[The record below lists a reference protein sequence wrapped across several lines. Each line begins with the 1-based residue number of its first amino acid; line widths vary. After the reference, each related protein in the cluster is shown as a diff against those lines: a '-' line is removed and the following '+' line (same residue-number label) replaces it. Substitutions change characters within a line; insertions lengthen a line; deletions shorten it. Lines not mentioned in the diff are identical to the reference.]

1 MKGVKS
7 EIQQNFLAQ
16 ICPDL
21 NFRILFESLPGI
33 LVFAKDLNGRLM
45 LGNQL
50 FVHHCGFEEESE
62 LLGKDDY
69 DIFPSELAEQYINDD
84 KKILETGT
92 PKKNIIEL
100 FPNYLGDP
108 IWFMTSKIPL
118 FDRDQNIIGLI
129 GTCQSY
135 EESSHF
141 IRPYLELSKA
151 IEFIKENYNQKV
163 SIDRLA
169 GMVNLSTRQFER
181 RFKDTFKTTAHQYIL
196 KLRIL
201 KSCDMLLKENMSIA
215 DISLE
220 VGFYDQS
227 AYTKHFSKFM
237 GLTPFQYQKKNSK
250 S

>member
-1 MKGVKS
+1 
-7 EIQQNFLAQ
+7 
-16 ICPDL
+16 
-21 NFRILFESLPGI
+21 
-33 LVFAKDLNGRLM
+33 M

-62 LLGKDDY
+62 LVGKNDY
-69 DIFPSELAEQYINDD
+69 DIFPSELAEQYIKDD
-84 KKILETGT
+84 RKILDSGQ

-108 IWFMTSKIPL
+108 IWFMTNKIPL
-118 FDRDQNIIGLI
+118 FDRDNKTIGLI

-151 IEFIKENYNQKV
+151 IEYIKNNYNEKI
-163 SIDRLA
+163 SIEDLA

-201 KSCDMLLKENMSIA
+201 KSCDMLLKKNTSIA
-215 DISLE
+215 DIALE
-220 VGFYDQS
+220 IGFYDQS

-237 GLTPFQYQKKNSK
+237 GMTPFQYQKKNN
-250 S
+250 